1 MDTLIQ
7 LGTDNFGLGSL
18 TKSGGHAGERG
29 DVLHDHTSGGKH
41 AHTAVLELRLAKPP
55 HVDEVADAERV
66 EADVTSLSSK

>member
-1 MDTLIQ
+1 MTHY
-7 LGTDNFGLGSL
+7 LGSL
-18 TKSGGHAGERG
+18 TESRGHAGERG

-66 EADVTSLSSK
+66 EANVTSLW